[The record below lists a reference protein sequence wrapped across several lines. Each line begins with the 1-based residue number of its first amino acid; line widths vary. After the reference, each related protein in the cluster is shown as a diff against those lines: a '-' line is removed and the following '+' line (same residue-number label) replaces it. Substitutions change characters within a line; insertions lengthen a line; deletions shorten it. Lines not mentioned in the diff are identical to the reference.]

1 VPCVQEAYVVVLTVG
16 VGQRLIIAV
25 MVVRA
30 SVMEEMGVGV
40 VEAVVEVEVMVT

>member
-1 VPCVQEAYVVVLTVG
+1 MFIV
-16 VGQRLIIAV
+16 V

-30 SVMEEMGVGV
+30 SVMEEVGV